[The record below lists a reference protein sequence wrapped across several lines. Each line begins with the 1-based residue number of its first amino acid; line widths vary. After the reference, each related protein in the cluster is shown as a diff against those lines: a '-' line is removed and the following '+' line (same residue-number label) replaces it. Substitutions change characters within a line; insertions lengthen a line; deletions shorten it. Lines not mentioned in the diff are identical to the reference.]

1 MVTQNAVDS
10 YPSSGTAVWALSAEG
25 SVYRR
30 YGITNTNFIG
40 DYWKKIPGSV
50 TSVTGKCFVEHRNCL
65 KVDGTSQNAFS
76 NYERK
81 TNAMLVYRVCQ
92 VCPGT

>member
-1 MVTQNAVDS
+1 
-10 YPSSGTAVWALSAEG
+10 VWALSPEG

-50 TSVTGKCFVEHRNCL
+50 TSITGKCFVEYKNSL
-65 KVDGTSQNAFS
+65 KVGGTSQD
-76 NYERK
+76 
-81 TNAMLVYRVCQ
+81 VH
-92 VCPGT
+92 

>member
-1 MVTQNAVDS
+1 
-10 YPSSGTAVWALSAEG
+10 LSPEG

-50 TSVTGKCFVEHRNCL
+50 TSITGKSFVEYKNGL
-65 KVDGTSQNAFS
+65 KVGGTSQD
-76 NYERK
+76 
-81 TNAMLVYRVCQ
+81 VH
-92 VCPGT
+92 

>member
-1 MVTQNAVDS
+1 
-10 YPSSGTAVWALSAEG
+10 LSPEG

-50 TSVTGKCFVEHRNCL
+50 TSITGKCFVEYKNGV
-65 KVDGTSQNAFS
+65 KVGGTSQD
-76 NYERK
+76 
-81 TNAMLVYRVCQ
+81 VH
-92 VCPGT
+92 

>member
-1 MVTQNAVDS
+1 
-10 YPSSGTAVWALSAEG
+10 LSPEG

-50 TSVTGKCFVEHRNCL
+50 ASITGKCFVEYKNGL
-65 KVDGTSQNAFS
+65 KFGGTSQD
-76 NYERK
+76 
-81 TNAMLVYRVCQ
+81 VH
-92 VCPGT
+92 

>member
-1 MVTQNAVDS
+1 
-10 YPSSGTAVWALSAEG
+10 LSPEG

-50 TSVTGKCFVEHRNCL
+50 TSVTGKCIVEYTSGL
-65 KVDGTSQNAFS
+65 KVGRTSQDM
-76 NYERK
+76 Y
-81 TNAMLVYRVCQ
+81 
-92 VCPGT
+92 

>member
-1 MVTQNAVDS
+1 
-10 YPSSGTAVWALSAEG
+10 VWALSPEG

-50 TSVTGKCFVEHRNCL
+50 ASITGKCFMEYKNCL
-65 KVDGTSQNAFS
+65 KIGGTSQD
-76 NYERK
+76 
-81 TNAMLVYRVCQ
+81 VH
-92 VCPGT
+92 